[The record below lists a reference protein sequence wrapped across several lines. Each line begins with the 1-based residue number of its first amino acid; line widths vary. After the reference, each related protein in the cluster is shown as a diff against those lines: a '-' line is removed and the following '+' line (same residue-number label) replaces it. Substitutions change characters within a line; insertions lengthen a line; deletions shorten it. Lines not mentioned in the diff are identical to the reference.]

1 MRGRK
6 PPIGERASPAS
17 ESEIT
22 HIGALLHV
30 LGSKEK
36 SVARITLARLYCSPV
51 AEVVQGPSRE
61 TCHGRIVMPVDFCGS
76 SEGEERAARGAHVG
90 LLALLLVCCL
100 LAACGRRMPPV
111 EEARYEGPALERIP
125 IVLVPGV
132 SREVGA
138 QLRGG
143 TLMPFSAL
151 ALRTDAEALANLGDP
166 RFPADGGR
174 PLEIPGRLDQA
185 LRQTEVRGLQSLL
198 THLIQAEG
206 YVRGNPDRPQD
217 KDYPENPEVVRSDRT
232 RPGSL
237 FVLYYDWRRDLADS
251 ACILAQGIARIRAR
265 TGAAQVHL
273 VGHSLGGVLVRYYA
287 RYGGRDAMQ
296 DRACPLGAAVN
307 AAGAAAIRRL
317 VTLGAPHLGSGQAF
331 RALLQDFNLFGFVGV
346 GLRDAVSTMP
356 LPWQLLPIADADGRV
371 SLLVGPAGEERVALY
386 APQTWIERGWLAGDV
401 TDPER
406 RKFLEV
412 MLDRATTLH
421 RRMAERSP
429 AEDAVPRLA
438 VGAACRPTTVR
449 AVTEN
454 GKVEFLSRA
463 DFGHPRFSQVT
474 VPGDGIV
481 SLESA
486 LGVPASP
493 TLTTLTVCSSHSGY
507 ADDPTLRGRI
517 AAFLLR

>member
-1 MRGRK
+1 MRV
-6 PPIGERASPAS
+6 E
-17 ESEIT
+17 
-22 HIGALLHV
+22 L
-30 LGSKEK
+30 
-36 SVARITLARLYCSPV
+36 
-51 AEVVQGPSRE
+51 
-61 TCHGRIVMPVDFCGS
+61 CGS
-76 SEGEERAARGAHVG
+76 SEGNERAARGAHLG
-90 LLALLLVCCL
+90 RLALLLLCCL
-100 LAACGRRMPPV
+100 LAACGRGVPPV
-111 EEARYEGPALERIP
+111 EEAEYAGPALDRVP

-143 TLMPFSAL
+143 TFMPFSAL
-151 ALRTDAEALANLGDP
+151 ALRTDAEALASLGDP

-174 PLEIPGRLDQA
+174 PLEIPGRLDRA

-217 KDYPENPEVVRSDRT
+217 KDYPENPEAVRSDRT
-232 RPGSL
+232 QPASL

-251 ACILAQGIARIRAR
+251 ACILAQGIDRIRAR

-287 RYGGRDAMQ
+287 RYGGRDAMG
-296 DRACPLGAAVN
+296 DRACPLGTGSLGAAVN
-307 AAGAAAIRRL
+307 APGAAAIRRL
-317 VTLGAPHLGSGQAF
+317 VTLGAPHRGSGQAF

-356 LPWQLLPIADADGRV
+356 LSWQLLPDADADGRV

-421 RRMAERSP
+421 RRMAERNP

-438 VGAACRPTTVR
+438 VGAACRPTTAR
-449 AVTEN
+449 ALTEN

-517 AAFLLR
+517 TDFLLR

>member
-1 MRGRK
+1 
-6 PPIGERASPAS
+6 
-17 ESEIT
+17 
-22 HIGALLHV
+22 
-30 LGSKEK
+30 
-36 SVARITLARLYCSPV
+36 
-51 AEVVQGPSRE
+51 
-61 TCHGRIVMPVDFCGS
+61 MPVELCRFRDGGGS
-76 SEGEERAARGAHVG
+76 EVRGARAWRFV
-90 LLALLLVCCL
+90 LVVACCL
-100 LAACGRRMPPV
+100 VAACGRGVPPV
-111 EEARYEGPALERIP
+111 EEAGYQGPPLDRVP

-143 TLMPFSAL
+143 TFMPFSAL

-217 KDYPENPEVVRSDRT
+217 KDYPENPEVFRSDRT
-232 RPGSL
+232 QPASL

-251 ACILAQGIARIRAR
+251 ACILAQRIARIRAR
-265 TGAAQVHL
+265 TGAIQVHL

-287 RYGGRDAMQ
+287 RYGGWDAMR
-296 DRACPLGAAVN
+296 DRACPLSVESVGGLN
-307 AAGAAAIRRL
+307 LPGAGAIGRL

-386 APQTWIERGWLAGDV
+386 APQTWIERGWLAGDL

-421 RRMAERSP
+421 RRMAERNP
-429 AEDAVPRLA
+429 AEDAVPRLT
-438 VGAACRPTTVR
+438 VGAACRPTTAR
-449 AVTEN
+449 ALVEN

-474 VPGDGIV
+474 IPGDGIV

-507 ADDPTLRGRI
+507 ADDPTLRARI
-517 AAFLLR
+517 TDFLLR

>member
-1 MRGRK
+1 MPVELRKSSDGRGR
-6 PPIGERASPAS
+6 ERR
-17 ESEIT
+17 
-22 HIGALLHV
+22 GA
-30 LGSKEK
+30 
-36 SVARITLARLYCSPV
+36 
-51 AEVVQGPSRE
+51 
-61 TCHGRIVMPVDFCGS
+61 
-76 SEGEERAARGAHVG
+76 RAAQIV
-90 LLALLLVCCL
+90 LLVVCCL
-100 LAACGRRMPPV
+100 VAACGRGVTPV
-111 EEARYEGPALERIP
+111 EEARYEGPALDRIP

-143 TLMPFSAL
+143 TFMPFSAL

-166 RFPADGGR
+166 RFPADGRR

-206 YVRGNPDRPQD
+206 YLRGNPDRPRD
-217 KDYPENPEVVRSDRT
+217 KDYPENPEAARSDRA
-232 RPGSL
+232 RPASL

-251 ACILAQGIARIRAR
+251 ACILAQGIDRIRTR
-265 TGAAQVHL
+265 TGATRVHL
-273 VGHSLGGVLVRYYA
+273 IGHSLGGVLARYYV
-287 RYGGRDAMQ
+287 RYGGRDAMR
-296 DRACPLGAAVN
+296 DRDCPVGAGNPGAGVN
-307 AAGAAAIRRL
+307 APGAAAIRRL
-317 VTLGAPHLGSGQAF
+317 VTLGAPHQGSGQAF

-356 LPWQLLPIADADGRV
+356 LPWQLLPIAGADGRV
-371 SLLVGPAGEERVALY
+371 SLLVGPAGEERVPLY
-386 APQTWIERGWLAGDV
+386 APQTWIERGWLVGDV

-412 MLDRATTLH
+412 MLDRAATLH
-421 RRMAERSP
+421 RRMAEPSP

-438 VGAACRPTTVR
+438 VGAACRPTTAR
-449 AVTEN
+449 GLMEN

-463 DFGHPRFSQVT
+463 DVGHPRFSQVT

-486 LGVPASP
+486 LGMPASP

-507 ADDPTLRGRI
+507 VDDPALRDRI
-517 AAFLLR
+517 VDFLLH